1 MHQSSSGKQPVR
13 VVVRTRPS
21 EQPAD
26 AVTLEGK
33 TITIRQTTPQISGT
47 AKTELLSFSCDAVLA
62 NASQEKVFS
71 DVAKPICDDVLEGF
85 NGTIMCYGQTGAGK
99 SFTMVGDGQDYQL
112 RGVAPRAIGLVFREM
127 AERPEWIYTIRISC
141 LEIYNENLCGP
152 PPPALALPSI
162 STRRHRRERSAAAP
176 CRRYDL
182 LATLPEFG
190 PRAELSLKAEGRGG
204 IPVKGLTAAE
214 VRRRGR
220 SLRAGVRCL
229 PPLPL
234 AR

>member
-1 MHQSSSGKQPVR
+1 INILSPKSAFWDSHRPRWPTPRVAGAVVPTRGVAPKRRRMHQSSTGKQPVR

-112 RGVAPRAIGLVFREM
+112 RGVAP
-127 AERPEWIYTIRISC
+127 
-141 LEIYNENLCGP
+141 
-152 PPPALALPSI
+152 
-162 STRRHRRERSAAAP
+162 
-176 CRRYDL
+176 
-182 LATLPEFG
+182 
-190 PRAELSLKAEGRGG
+190 
-204 IPVKGLTAAE
+204 
-214 VRRRGR
+214 
-220 SLRAGVRCL
+220 
-229 PPLPL
+229 
-234 AR
+234 